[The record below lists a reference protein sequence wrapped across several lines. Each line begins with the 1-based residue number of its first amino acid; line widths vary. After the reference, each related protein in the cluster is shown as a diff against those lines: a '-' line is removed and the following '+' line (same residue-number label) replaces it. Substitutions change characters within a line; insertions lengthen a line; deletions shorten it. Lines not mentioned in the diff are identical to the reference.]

1 MPARPARIALLALLL
16 PLAGCNTIGLF
27 SWPPQPR
34 GQQVDPADV
43 TQLVPGTS
51 TRKDVTALLGSPT
64 ATASFDPNTWLY
76 VSQITRPVIGGTQ
89 TVRSQ
94 HVIAVSF
101 DQAGVLHDVT
111 VKDKADALPVQV
123 VSRTTPSPGTH
134 ASFLQQLIGNIG
146 RFNPTGGPSS
156 TRRRPRPPPTRP
168 ATTDRFGVAT

>member
-1 MPARPARIALLALLL
+1 MPARPVRIALLALLL
-16 PLAGCNTIGLF
+16 PALAGCNTVGLF

-43 TQLVPGTS
+43 TQLVPGIS

-64 ATASFDPNTWLY
+64 ATASFEPNTWLY

-94 HVIAVSF
+94 HVLAISF
-101 DQAGVLHDVT
+101 DQAGVLRDIAVT
-111 VKDKADALPVQV
+111 DQANALPVQV
-123 VSRTTPSPGTH
+123 VSRSTPSPGTH

-146 RFNPTGGPSS
+146 RFNPTGGAANTSA
-156 TRRRPRPPPTRP
+156 TP
-168 ATTDRFGVAT
+168 ASANTPGNY

>member
-1 MPARPARIALLALLL
+1 VPVRLARVALFALLL
-16 PLAGCNTIGLF
+16 PPLAGCGTTGLF

-43 TQLVPGTS
+43 TQLVPSIS

-89 TVRSQ
+89 MVRSQ
-94 HVIAVSF
+94 HVIAISF
-101 DQAGVLHDVT
+101 DQAGVLRDIA
-111 VKDKADALPVQV
+111 VKDKADELPVQV

-134 ASFLQQLIGNIG
+134 ASFFQQLIGNIG
-146 RFNPTGGPSS
+146 RFNPTGGAASQPLTPSS
-156 TRRRPRPPPTRP
+156 ANTP
-168 ATTDRFGVAT
+168 GNY

>member
-16 PLAGCNTIGLF
+16 PALAGCNTVGLF

-43 TQLVPGTS
+43 TQLVPGIS

-64 ATASFDPNTWLY
+64 ATASFEPNTWLY

-94 HVIAVSF
+94 HVLAISF
-101 DQAGVLHDVT
+101 DQAGVLRDIAVT
-111 VKDKADALPVQV
+111 DQANALPVQV
-123 VSRTTPSPGTH
+123 VSRSTPSPGTH

-146 RFNPTGGPSS
+146 RFNPTGGAANTAATPSS
-156 TRRRPRPPPTRP
+156 TNTP
-168 ATTDRFGVAT
+168 GNY

>member
-16 PLAGCNTIGLF
+16 PALAGCNTVGLF

-43 TQLVPGTS
+43 TQLVPGIS

-64 ATASFDPNTWLY
+64 ATASFEPNTWLY

-94 HVIAVSF
+94 HVLAISF
-101 DQAGVLHDVT
+101 DQAGVLRDIAVT
-111 VKDKADALPVQV
+111 DQANALPVQV
-123 VSRTTPSPGTH
+123 VSRSTPSPGTH

-146 RFNPTGGPSS
+146 GVNPLGTASESPGGGAPI
-156 TRRRPRPPPTRP
+156 P
-168 ATTDRFGVAT
+168 